1 MSFFGD
7 LYDASIGQVVGPDSI
22 TGDIYDAAADLV
34 GEDVLKAALIGA
46 GIYYAPAIGSWIS
59 GSGAAIPAAEAAATA
74 GLTEAEL
81 AAAADA
87 GLVNV
92 GANVTA
98 GVTTGLTE
106 AELAAAAD
114 AGLNG
119 VGANVGAGLTEAE
132 LAAAADAGLTG
143 AGANVGAGAV
153 GAAAGAASPAL
164 LSQLGELAKSYG
176 VPLALLTSGL
186 TGASAAKSA
195 AQTQAEAAREANQL
209 AYKIYGEQKALQEP
223 FRQAGLGAQNKL
235 LTYLGLPGGTEGADY
250 GKYARDFGMTDFT
263 ADPGYAFRMSEGLK
277 GLERSAAARG
287 GLLSGSGLKNIQRFG
302 QDLASQE
309 YGAAY
314 NRYQTNRANQLAP
327 LGSLLASGQS
337 AAANQGS
344 AAGQYGATA
353 GSNITGAGAATAAG
367 NVGATNALTSAL
379 GSYLNYSSNQDLV
392 NALTRRSAYGN
403 PTA

>member
-7 LYDASIGQVVGPDSI
+7 LYDATIGQVVGPDSI
-22 TGDIYDAAADLV
+22 TGKVYDAAADLV
-34 GEDVLKAALIGA
+34 GEDVLKAGLLAA
-46 GIYYAPAIGSWIS
+46 GVYYAPTIGSWITS
-59 GSGAAIPAAEAAATA
+59 GGEALTAAEAASAA
-74 GLTEAEL
+74 GLSEAQL

-87 GLVNV
+87 GLADV
-92 GANVTA
+92 GTNLI
-98 GVTTGLTE
+98 GGMTE
-106 AELAAAAD
+106 ADLAAAYD
-114 AGLNG
+114 AGLVG
-119 VGANVGAGLTEAE
+119 VGENVASAGLPSSLTT
-132 LAAAADAGLTG
+132 AGT
-143 AGANVGAGAV
+143 
-153 GAAAGAASPAL
+153 
-164 LSQLGELAKSYG
+164 LSSLSKLAKDYG

-186 TGASAAKSA
+186 AGASASKSA
-195 AQTQAEAAREANQL
+195 AQTQADAAREANQL

-223 FRQAGLGAQNKL
+223 FRQAGINAQNKL
-235 LTYLGLPGGTEGADY
+235 LTYLGLPGGTEGADF
-250 GKYARDFGMTDFT
+250 GKYAKDFGMSDFT

-287 GLLSGSGLKNIQRFG
+287 GLLSGTGLKNISRFG

-309 YGAAY
+309 YQNAF
-314 NRYQTNRANQLAP
+314 NRYQVNRANQLNP

-353 GSNITGAGAATAAG
+353 GANITGAGAATAAG

>member
-1 MSFFGD
+1 MSFWDEVRGITGS
-7 LYDASIGQVVGPDSI
+7 LYDNTVGKVVGPDSI
-22 TGDIYDAAADLV
+22 TGDIYDAASDLV
-34 GEDVLKAALIGA
+34 GKDVVNAALLGA
-46 GIYYAPAIGSWIS
+46 GIYYAPTIGSWIT
-59 GSGAAIPAAEAAATA
+59 GGGEVLPAAEAAATA
-74 GLTEAEL
+74 GLS
-81 AAAADA
+81 
-87 GLVNV
+87 
-92 GANVTA
+92 
-98 GVTTGLTE
+98 E

-114 AGLNG
+114 AGLN
-119 VGANVGAGLTEAE
+119 NVGTNLVGGMTEAD
-132 LAAAADAGLTG
+132 LAAAYDAGL
-143 AGANVGAGAV
+143 VGV
-153 GAAAGAASPAL
+153 GENAATAASLPSSLTTAGT
-164 LSQLGELAKSYG
+164 LSSLAKLAKDYG

-195 AQTQAEAAREANQL
+195 AQTQADAAREANQL

-250 GKYARDFGMTDFT
+250 GKYARDFGMSDFT

-287 GLLSGSGLKNIQRFG
+287 GLLSGTGLKNIQRFG

-309 YGAAY
+309 YQNAF

-367 NVGATNALTSAL
+367 NVGATNALTGAL

-392 NALTRRSAYGN
+392 NALTRRSAYG
-403 PTA
+403 AA

>member
-7 LYDASIGQVVGPDSI
+7 LYDATIGQIVGPDSI

-34 GEDVLKAALIGA
+34 GEDVLKAAILGA
-46 GIYYAPAIGSWIS
+46 GIYYAPMIGEWV
-59 GSGAAIPAAEAAATA
+59 SGAGETLTAAEAASTA
-74 GLTEAEL
+74 GLTEAQL

-87 GLVNV
+87 GLADV
-92 GANVTA
+92 GSNLVA
-98 GVTTGLTE
+98 GMTE
-106 AELAAAAD
+106 ADLAAAYD
-114 AGLNG
+114 AGLVG
-119 VGANVGAGLTEAE
+119 VGENV
-132 LAAAADAGLTG
+132 
-143 AGANVGAGAV
+143 
-153 GAAAGAASPAL
+153 AASLPSSLTTAGT
-164 LSQLGELAKSYG
+164 LSSLSKLAKDYG

-186 TGASAAKSA
+186 AGASASKSA

-223 FRQAGLGAQNKL
+223 FRTAGVTAQNKL

-250 GKYARDFGMTDFT
+250 GKYARDFGMSDFT

-309 YGAAY
+309 YGSAY

-337 AAANQGS
+337 AAANVGS

-353 GSNITGAGAATAAG
+353 GANITGAGAAQAAG
-367 NVGATNALTSAL
+367 TVGATNALTGAL

-392 NALTRRSAYGN
+392 NALTRRSAYGA
-403 PTA
+403 P

>member
-7 LYDASIGQVVGPDSI
+7 LYDATVGQVVGPDSI
-22 TGDIYDAAADLV
+22 TGKVYDAASDLV
-34 GEDVLKAALIGA
+34 GKDVVNAALLGA

-59 GSGAAIPAAEAAATA
+59 SSGAAIPAADAAAAT
-74 GLTEAEL
+74 GLSEAQ
-81 AAAADA
+81 
-87 GLVNV
+87 
-92 GANVTA
+92 
-98 GVTTGLTE
+98 
-106 AELAAAAD
+106 
-114 AGLNG
+114 
-119 VGANVGAGLTEAE
+119 

-143 AGANVGAGAV
+143 VGANVGAGMTEAQLAAAADAGLTDVGANVGAGAA
-153 GAAAGAASPAL
+153 GAAAGAAGAASPAL
-164 LSQLGELAKSYG
+164 LSQLGDLAKTYG

-223 FRQAGLGAQNKL
+223 FRQAGIGAQNKL

-250 GKYARDFGMTDFT
+250 GKYARDFGMSDFT

-287 GLLSGSGLKNIQRFG
+287 GLLSGTGLKNIQRFG

-309 YGAAY
+309 YGNAY

-367 NVGATNALTSAL
+367 NVGATNALTGAL

-392 NALTRRSAYGN
+392 NALTRRSAYTG
-403 PTA
+403 